1 MATAL
6 EIQQLYVAYF
16 GRPADAAG
24 LDFWVTTGI
33 STKAFAAEM
42 YKQAEFSSVNAGLS
56 VENQIN
62 NIYVNLFGRQADAA
76 GLLFWS
82 QLVGAG
88 KIQLASIANDLIA
101 SVNLPGGNPPDKAAL
116 LSKSST
122 ATAFTAQTRLSTASL
137 IAYTPQSS
145 NPWVT
150 GINFE
155 FANSFLDSATATNT
169 PTTAQVNTAVALIT
183 SGGGAGQT
191 FTLTSSPDNIGL
203 GRNIQYFVAPQ
214 VYTPGGTDLIN
225 SLQNEDSLIANTQNG
240 TLATRLDATIGNVED
255 NGFNIIAPTLIDV
268 DSVNFAFTTTN
279 SESTIDFQDVDGTE
293 TANITRISANNRQSM
308 KNLGSEVVNL
318 GIANTS
324 EQAKVT
330 ISYLNNKLAAANN
343 SVTLTLDAA
352 SLAST
357 GSGALSIQAT
367 TFVGADLQNQIENY
381 VINTAARSSSIATFA
396 TGVSSFDDLVVGER
410 AVSININTSP
420 TASLAIGTLRWLG
433 NRVETNTANSF
444 QIGGHQVGN
453 EGLGFDN
460 FNQIN
465 SITLSGASA
474 VTLANVGTWETEVD
488 TNGNIDFTL
497 NAAALSGVLTV
508 DISNAAASLDSSFTG
523 GSGSDRFYLAGPASA
538 YIAPSNVYYPAILN
552 AILVGGAAIDSLTVQ
567 SSGGGT
573 INPAAGSGGVEN
585 LNLVQAIT
593 YAPYIGPGYASSSGT
608 FNTTLNSGFK
618 DVTFNN
624 QGSGLLANILTNMNG
639 QTLSV
644 RSTGLNAVGDPATT
658 AQGAVNIAFT
668 QAGVTG
674 GTINLELGHSSDDRA
689 VNDAFS
695 WKNYTGA
702 VSIID
707 NGAQGTTEA
716 ASLNLVV
723 NTAGASGTGAAT
735 ITVDSGDFET
745 LTTLS
750 SQLSATN
757 TVSIGAQAGTN
768 NSSDYSSVGLN
779 ALNSST
785 YSGGTYLGIQNI
797 TFGGAPQKAFN
808 ITTGVASDRVDLS
821 FLTTD
826 TSNTTAGLA
835 ASQSLFNTVINMG
848 AGSGDEL
855 VLSASLADPRVV
867 IVKDPTYD
875 GYFQNWSGIE
885 TLTINNR
892 NTPSQSLAFVGLAS
906 KAQAASPN
914 LSVINFN
921 DVNSDLAVGFE
932 FLGPL
937 TVNIDN
943 TGTPAPLMAT
953 KATTINS
960 YSLNSLT
967 TNINATLRGNDS
979 TFVSTGG
986 NLSNQVNLFY
996 NSITSAGLVLDSVGA
1011 AADTDLLAV
1020 TSGSLDIVDFNG
1032 DLGST
1037 ATSGVLSV
1045 TTGETWTASG
1055 QTTIYDFAGVVNSV
1069 GTSAS
1074 SLTFNGA
1081 LETNATGLSIVG
1093 SNDGGSLTSAVSNNI
1108 TGTVGN
1114 DSITSGGLND
1124 VISSGV
1130 GNDVIVYTG
1139 STGVANSL
1147 TAESGSGN
1155 DSITTLSTTGDT
1167 LTINVGSGND
1177 TSVFGGGTLN
1187 YTFASSTLPLVGSAT
1202 TSAVVLSVGLDSI
1215 TGLSV
1220 STDSLFLDVDVFGG
1234 SIGTAGSALGSTKF
1248 SQVASSNALLSSF
1261 TDLNNGIVVVQS
1273 AANASASIYYVGSTA
1288 SSKALSSISI
1298 LEQAGNAVL
1307 IANVSSVTGLFT
1319 NTDFV
1324 IAA

>member
-42 YKQAEFSSVNAGLS
+42 YKQPEFSSVNAGLS

-116 LSKSST
+116 ISKSST
-122 ATAFTAQTRLSTASL
+122 ATTFTAQTRLSTASL

-155 FANSFLDSATATNT
+155 FANSFLDTATATNT

-240 TLATRLDATIGNVED
+240 TLATRLDATIGNVQD
-255 NGFNIIAPTLIDV
+255 NGFNIIAPTLIDF

-279 SESTIDFQDVDGTE
+279 SASTIDFQDIAGTE
-293 TANITRISANNRQSM
+293 TANITRISADLRQSM
-308 KNLGSEVVNL
+308 INLSSQVVNL
-318 GIANTS
+318 DISNTS
-324 EQAKVT
+324 EQAKVS
-330 ISYLNNKLAAANN
+330 ISYLNNELAAANN

-357 GSGALSIQAT
+357 GSSALSIQAT
-367 TFVGADLQNQIENY
+367 NAVGADLQHQIENY
-381 VINTAARSSSIATFA
+381 VINTGARSSSIATFA

-444 QIGGHQVGN
+444 QVSSVHQVGLN
-453 EGLGFDN
+453 GLGFDD

-465 SITLSGASA
+465 SISLSGASA

-488 TNGNIDFTL
+488 SDSDIDFTL

-508 DISNAAASLDSSFTG
+508 DISNAAASVDSSFTG
-523 GSGSDRFYLAGPASA
+523 GSGSDRFYLANQG
-538 YIAPSNVYYPAILN
+538 LN
-552 AILVGGAAIDSLTVQ
+552 AVLVGGAAIDSLTVQ
-567 SSGGGT
+567 SSGDGT
-573 INPAAGSGGVEN
+573 INPGVGSGGVEN
-585 LNLVQAIT
+585 LNLVKLMGNT
-593 YAPYIGPGYASSSGT
+593 T
-608 FNTTLNSGFK
+608 FNTTLNNGFR

-624 QGSGLLANILTNMNG
+624 QGLGLMANILTNMNG

-668 QAGVTG
+668 QAGVIG

-689 VNDAFS
+689 VNDCFS

-768 NSSDYSSVGLN
+768 NSSVYSSVGLN

-797 TFGGAPQKAFN
+797 TFGGATPKSFN

-867 IVKDPTYD
+867 IAKDPTYD

-892 NTPSQSLAFVGLAS
+892 NTPSQSLAFVGLDAF
-906 KAQAASPN
+906 AQAASPN

-921 DVNSDLAVGFE
+921 DVNSALAVGFR

-937 TVNIDN
+937 TVNIDA
-943 TGTPAPLMAT
+943 TGTPAPLMAA
-953 KATTINS
+953 KASTITS

-967 TNINATLRGNDS
+967 TNINASFRGNDI

-996 NSITSAGLVLDSVGA
+996 NSITSAGLVLDSIDLG
-1011 AADTDLLAV
+1011 ADTDFLAV

-1037 ATSGVLSV
+1037 ATSGILSV

-1055 QTTIYDFAGVVNSV
+1055 QTTIYDFAGVFNSV

-1074 SLTFNGA
+1074 ILTFNGA
-1081 LETNATGLSIVG
+1081 LETNATGLTIVG

-1108 TGTVGN
+1108 TVNVGN

-1124 VISSGV
+1124 VIRSGV

-1139 STGVANSL
+1139 STLVANTL
-1147 TAESGSGN
+1147 NVDSGSGN
-1155 DSITTLSTTGDT
+1155 DSITSVTTTGDT
-1167 LTINVGSGND
+1167 LTIDVGSGND

-1187 YTFASSTLPLVGSAT
+1187 YTFASSTVPLVGSAT
-1202 TSAVVLSVGLDSI
+1202 TSQLVLSVGLDSI
-1215 TGLSV
+1215 TGFTIT
-1220 STDSLFLDVDVFGG
+1220 TDTLFLDDDVFGG
-1234 SIGTAGSALGSTKF
+1234 NIGAPGSVLASNKF
-1248 SQVASSNALLSSF
+1248 SQVASSTALLSSF
-1261 TDLNNGIVVVQS
+1261 TDFENGLVVVQS

-1298 LEQAGNAVL
+1298 LEQAGSAVL
-1307 IANVSSVTGLFT
+1307 VANVSSVTGLFT
-1319 NTDFV
+1319 NTDFL

>member
-42 YKQAEFSSVNAGLS
+42 YKQAEFASVNAGLS

-240 TLATRLDATIGNVED
+240 TLATRLDATIGNSND
-255 NGFNIIAPTLIDV
+255 NGISVIAPTLIDV

-279 SESTIDFQDVDGTE
+279 ADSAIDFQDVVGTE
-293 TANITRISANNRQSM
+293 TANITRISADLRQSLV
-308 KNLGSEVVNL
+308 NLSSQVANL

-324 EQAKVT
+324 EQAKVR
-330 ISYLNNKLAAANN
+330 ISYLNNELAAANN

-352 SLAST
+352 TLASPLPVPVALPGVT
-357 GSGALSIQAT
+357 PALIPALSIQAT
-367 TFVGADLQNQIENY
+367 AAVGADLQHQIENY

-433 NRVETNTANSF
+433 NRVETNSANGF
-444 QIGGHQVGN
+444 QVSPVHQVGLN
-453 EGLGFDN
+453 GLGFDN
-460 FNQIN
+460 FDQIN

-488 TNGNIDFTL
+488 SDGDIDFTL

-523 GSGSDRFYLAGPASA
+523 GSGSDRFYLVNKNLSA
-538 YIAPSNVYYPAILN
+538 VF
-552 AILVGGAAIDSLTVQ
+552 VGGAAIDSLTVQ
-567 SSGGGT
+567 SSAGGI
-573 INPAAGSGGVEN
+573 INPGVGSGGVEN

-593 YAPYIGPGYASSSGT
+593 GGGT

-624 QGSGLLANILTNMNG
+624 QSSSLLANILTNMNG

-757 TVSIGAQAGTN
+757 TVSIGAQAGSN

-797 TFGGAPQKAFN
+797 TFGGATQKAFN

-855 VLSASLADPRVV
+855 VLSSSLADPRVV

-892 NTPSQSLAFVGLAS
+892 NTPSQSLAFVGLDAY
-906 KAQAASPN
+906 AQAASPN

-921 DVNSDLAVGFE
+921 DVNSALAVGFR

-953 KATTINS
+953 KATTITS

-1037 ATSGVLSV
+1037 ATSGILSV

-1055 QTTIYDFAGVVNSV
+1055 QTTIYDFAGVFNSV

-1093 SNDGGSLTSAVSNNI
+1093 SNDGGSLTSSVSNNI
-1108 TGTVGN
+1108 TVNVGN

-1124 VISSGV
+1124 VIASGA
-1130 GNDVIVYTG
+1130 GNDSIVYTG
-1139 STGVANSL
+1139 STLVANTL
-1147 TAESGSGN
+1147 NVDSGSGN
-1155 DSITTLSTTGDT
+1155 DSITSVSTTGDT

-1187 YTFASSTLPLVGSAT
+1187 YTFASSTAPLVGSAT
-1202 TSAVVLSVGLDSI
+1202 TSEVVLSVGLDSI

-1234 SIGTAGSALGSTKF
+1234 SIGAAGSALGSTKF

-1288 SSKALSSISI
+1288 SSKALSSISN

-1307 IANVSSVTGLFT
+1307 IGNVSSVTGLFT

>member
-24 LDFWVTTGI
+24 LDFWVNTGI

-42 YKQAEFSSVNAGLS
+42 YKQAEFASVNAGLS

-76 GLLFWS
+76 GLLYWS
-82 QLVGAG
+82 QLVGTG

-122 ATAFTAQTRLSTASL
+122 ATTFTAETRKSTASL
-137 IAYTPQSS
+137 LAYTPQSS

-155 FANSFLDSATATNT
+155 YANTFLDSATATNT
-169 PTTAQVNTAVALIT
+169 PTTAQVNAAISLIT

-191 FTLTSSPDNIGL
+191 FTLTSSPDNVGL
-203 GRNIQYFVAPQ
+203 GRNIQYFLAPQ
-214 VYTPGGTDLIN
+214 VYTPAGTDLVN
-225 SLQNEDSLIANTQNG
+225 SLQNEDALIANTQNG
-240 TLATRLDATIGNVED
+240 TLVTRLDANIGNPFD
-255 NGFNIIAPTLIDV
+255 NGSSVIAPTLIDV
-268 DSVNFAFTTTN
+268 DSANLSFSTTN
-279 SESTIDFQDVDGTE
+279 SQFTIDFQDVKGTE
-293 TANITRISANNRQSM
+293 TANITRISADLRQSLV
-308 KNLGSEVVNL
+308 NLSSEVVNL

-324 EQAKVT
+324 EQAKVS
-330 ISYLNNKLAAANN
+330 ISYLNNELAAANN

-367 TFVGADLQNQIENY
+367 SAVGADLQHQIENY

-433 NRVETNTANSF
+433 NRVETNSANGF
-444 QIGGHQVGN
+444 QVSPVHQVGLN
-453 EGLGFDN
+453 GLGFDN
-460 FNQIN
+460 FDQIN

-488 TNGNIDFTL
+488 SDGDIDFIL
-497 NAAALSGVLTV
+497 NASALSGILTV

-523 GSGSDRFYLAGPASA
+523 GSGSDRFYLAGPGSV
-538 YIAPSNVYYPAILN
+538 YIAPSNVYYPAILK

-573 INPAAGSGGVEN
+573 IDPGVASGGVEN
-585 LNLVQAIT
+585 LNLVQAI
-593 YAPYIGPGYASSSGT
+593 SGQNNT
-608 FNTTLNSGFK
+608 FTTTLNSGFTA
-618 DVTFNN
+618 VTFNN
-624 QGSGLLANILTNMNG
+624 QDTTDVMTNIVTNMNG
-639 QTLSV
+639 QSLSV

-757 TVSIGAQAGTN
+757 TVSIGAQAGSN

-797 TFGGAPQKAFN
+797 TFGGATQKAFN
-808 ITTGVASDRVDLS
+808 ITTGGSSDRVDLS

-892 NTPSQSLAFVGLAS
+892 NTPSQSLAFVGLDAY
-906 KAQAASPN
+906 AQAASPN

-921 DVNSDLAVGFE
+921 DVNSALAVGFR

-953 KATTINS
+953 KATTITS

-996 NSITSAGLVLDSVGA
+996 NSITSAGLLLDSVGA

-1037 ATSGVLSV
+1037 ATSGILSV

-1055 QTTIYDFAGVVNSV
+1055 QTTIYDFAGVINSV

-1093 SNDGGSLTSAVSNNI
+1093 SNDGGSLTSAVSNSI
-1108 TGTVGN
+1108 TVNVGN

-1124 VISSGV
+1124 VISSGA
-1130 GNDVIVYTG
+1130 GNDVITYTG
-1139 STGVANSL
+1139 STLVANTL
-1147 TAESGSGN
+1147 NVDSGSGN
-1155 DSITTLSTTGDT
+1155 DSITSVSTTGDT

-1187 YTFASSTLPLVGSAT
+1187 YTFASSTAPLVGSAT
-1202 TSAVVLSVGLDSI
+1202 TSEVVLSVGLDSI

-1234 SIGTAGSALGSTKF
+1234 SIGAAGSALGSTKF

-1288 SSKALSSISI
+1288 SSKALSSISN

>member
-42 YKQAEFSSVNAGLS
+42 YKQPEFSSVNAGLS

-155 FANSFLDSATATNT
+155 FANTFLDSATATNT

-183 SGGGAGQT
+183 AGGGAGQT

-240 TLATRLDATIGNVED
+240 TLATRLDATIGNSND
-255 NGFNIIAPTLIDV
+255 NGIAVIAPTLIDV

-279 SESTIDFQDVDGTE
+279 SDSIIDFQDVGGTE
-293 TANITRISANNRQSM
+293 TANITRISADLRQSM
-308 KNLGSEVVNL
+308 NNLRSDVVNL

-330 ISYLNNKLAAANN
+330 ISYLNNELAAANN

-352 SLAST
+352 SLASS

-367 TFVGADLQNQIENY
+367 RAVGADLQNQIENY

-433 NRVETNTANSF
+433 NRVETNSANGF
-444 QIGGHQVGN
+444 QVSPVLHQVGLN
-453 EGLGFDN
+453 GLGFDN

-465 SITLSGASA
+465 SITLTGASA

-488 TNGNIDFTL
+488 SDGDIDFIL
-497 NAAALSGVLTV
+497 NASALSGILTV

-523 GSGSDRFYLAGPASA
+523 GSGSDRFYLAGPGSV

-573 INPAAGSGGVEN
+573 IVPGVASGGVEN
-585 LNLVQAIT
+585 LNLVQAI
-593 YAPYIGPGYASSSGT
+593 SGQNNT
-608 FNTTLNSGFK
+608 FTTTLNSGFTA
-618 DVTFNN
+618 VTFNN
-624 QGSGLLANILTNMNG
+624 QDTTDVMTNIFTNMNG
-639 QTLSV
+639 QSLSV

-668 QAGVTG
+668 QAGLTG

-757 TVSIGAQAGTN
+757 TVSIGAQAGSN

-797 TFGGAPQKAFN
+797 TFGGATQKAFN

-892 NTPSQSLAFVGLAS
+892 NTPSQSLAFVGLDAY
-906 KAQAASPN
+906 AQAASPN

-921 DVNSDLAVGFE
+921 DVNSALAVGFR

-953 KATTINS
+953 KATTITS

-996 NSITSAGLVLDSVGA
+996 NSITSAGLLLDSVGA

-1037 ATSGVLSV
+1037 VTSGILSV
-1045 TTGETWTASG
+1045 TTGETWTAPG
-1055 QTTIYDFAGVVNSV
+1055 QTTIYDFAGVINSV

-1108 TGTVGN
+1108 TVAVGN

-1124 VISSGV
+1124 VIASGA
-1130 GNDVIVYTG
+1130 GNDSIVYTG
-1139 STGVANSL
+1139 STLVANTL
-1147 TAESGSGN
+1147 NVDSGSGN
-1155 DSITTLSTTGDT
+1155 DSITSVSTTGDT

-1187 YTFASSTLPLVGSAT
+1187 YTFASSTAPLVGSAT
-1202 TSAVVLSVGLDSI
+1202 TSEVVLSVGLDSI

-1234 SIGTAGSALGSTKF
+1234 SIGAAGSALGSTKF

-1288 SSKALSSISI
+1288 SSKALSSISN

>member
-42 YKQAEFSSVNAGLS
+42 YKQAEFASVNAGLS

-240 TLATRLDATIGNVED
+240 TLATRLDATIGNSND
-255 NGFNIIAPTLIDV
+255 NGISVISPTLIDV

-279 SESTIDFQDVDGTE
+279 ADSTIDFQDVGGTE
-293 TANITRISANNRQSM
+293 TANITRISADLRQSLI
-308 KNLGSEVVNL
+308 NLSPEVVNL

-324 EQAKVT
+324 EQAKVR
-330 ISYLNNKLAAANN
+330 ISYLNNGLAAANN

-352 SLAST
+352 SLASPLPVPVALPGVT
-357 GSGALSIQAT
+357 PALIPALSIQAT
-367 TFVGADLQNQIENY
+367 TAVGADLQHQIENY

-433 NRVETNTANSF
+433 NRVETNSANGF
-444 QIGGHQVGN
+444 QVSPVHQVGLN
-453 EGLGFDN
+453 GLGFDN
-460 FNQIN
+460 FDQIN

-523 GSGSDRFYLAGPASA
+523 GSGSDRFYLVNQNLSA
-538 YIAPSNVYYPAILN
+538 V
-552 AILVGGAAIDSLTVQ
+552 LVGGAAIDSLTVQ
-567 SSGGGT
+567 SSAGGI
-573 INPAAGSGGVEN
+573 INPGVGSGGVEN

-593 YAPYIGPGYASSSGT
+593 GGGT

-624 QGSGLLANILTNMNG
+624 QSSSLLANILTNMNG

-757 TVSIGAQAGTN
+757 TVSIGAQAGSN

-797 TFGGAPQKAFN
+797 TFGGATQKAFN

-855 VLSASLADPRVV
+855 VLSSSLADPRVV

-892 NTPSQSLAFVGLAS
+892 NTPSQSLAFVGLDAY
-906 KAQAASPN
+906 AQAASPN

-921 DVNSDLAVGFE
+921 DVNSALAVGFR
-932 FLGPL
+932 FLGSL

-953 KATTINS
+953 KATTITS

-1011 AADTDLLAV
+1011 TADTDLLAV

-1093 SNDGGSLTSAVSNNI
+1093 SNDGGSLTSSVSNNI
-1108 TGTVGN
+1108 TVNVGN

-1124 VISSGV
+1124 VIVSGA
-1130 GNDVIVYTG
+1130 GNDSIVYTG
-1139 STGVANSL
+1139 STLVANTL
-1147 TAESGSGN
+1147 NVDSGSGN
-1155 DSITTLSTTGDT
+1155 DSITSVSTTGDT

-1187 YTFASSTLPLVGSAT
+1187 YTFASSTAPLVGSAT
-1202 TSAVVLSVGLDSI
+1202 TSEVVLSVGLDSI

-1234 SIGTAGSALGSTKF
+1234 SIGAAGSALGSTKF

-1288 SSKALSSISI
+1288 SSKALSSISN

-1307 IANVSSVTGLFT
+1307 IGNVSSVTGLFT